1 MKITI
6 RRSDLIRITEYA
18 ISQQP
23 DEACGLI
30 GGVDREDGVREIRKV
45 YLLTNTDHT
54 NEHFTIDPREQLASI
69 KDMRAEG
76 ISPLGNWHSHPET
89 PSRPSEED
97 KRMANDSRASY
108 LILSL
113 AAKDPVLNAFHV
125 EGAPEARSVRKEEL
139 IILEDVGFEELN
151 AEDIEVADFTVTDTI
166 DITDVACPITF
177 VKTKVALE
185 ELDDGDILQ
194 VHINDGE
201 PIQNVPRSVKE
212 EGHEVLR
219 IDNNEDGTFELFIR
233 KVGD

>member
-18 ISQQP
+18 ISRLP

-30 GGVDREDGVREIRKV
+30 GGLDREDGVREIRKV
-45 YLLTNTDHT
+45 YLLTNMDHT
-54 NEHFTIDPREQLASI
+54 NEHFSIDPREQLASI
-69 KDMRAEG
+69 KEMRAEG

-97 KRMANDSRASY
+97 KRLANDSRASY

-113 AAKDPVLNAFHV
+113 AARDPVLNAFHV
-125 EGAPEARSVRKEEL
+125 EGPLDARKVRKEEL
-139 IILEDVGFEELN
+139 IILEDVTTIDHETEEK
-151 AEDIEVADFTVTDTI
+151 EVTEFTVTDTI
-166 DITDVACPITF
+166 DITDVTCPITF

-185 ELDDGDILQ
+185 ELDEGDILQ